1 LEYITKMLP
10 ELKLD
15 PDPLFK
21 EAEQME
27 KSMKSTMDGIRQ
39 TTKRGDESLLYG

>member
-1 LEYITKMLP
+1 MIP
-10 ELKLD
+10 EIKLD
-15 PDPLFK
+15 LDPLFK

-27 KSMKSTMDGIRQ
+27 KGMRSTIEGVRQ